1 MRKNQGHFLKKS
13 AQKSR
18 ALFKK
23 KCGKIK
29 GTFLKKVRKNQG
41 HFLKSAQTS
50 RDIFKKVL
58 KNRVLRMSSIEF
70 HSLTCPH
77 CSGTIIVYPNELNCR
92 IFRHGVYR
100 ATNEP
105 IPPHTSKDE
114 CDRLVL
120 ENLIHGCGKPFMVNN
135 EIQAVACDYI

>member
-1 MRKNQGHFLKKS
+1 M
-13 AQKSR
+13 
-18 ALFKK
+18 ALFK
-23 KCGKIK
+23 
-29 GTFLKKVRKNQG
+29 
-41 HFLKSAQTS
+41 KSAQTS